1 MSQSAPSRK
10 RSASAMS
17 LSDNQDTRFGSQL
30 PSDSINPLSHTPSVL
45 RQLRLAGLA
54 ETDQPPSRTQPRF
67 PHRAW
72 QDSKARSRGGPIT
85 AAKFVDS
92 NDVDEEEEDEEMRLG
107 NGDNDNEKPRRR
119 KRDGETKAKYA
130 SEKSP
135 FRPLVRAIYGFLDQ
149 GRVTDAKRAFGM
161 LVRSHVHGKPVDIR
175 RNNYWALGAEI
186 LMRQGGSSISARDG
200 APGAG
205 EMYPASNVPRVREY
219 FQDLIQ
225 RYPYNFKYRAAV
237 SAVDFWPALLSYEV
251 FQVHKQQSA
260 HLQRLH
266 RDAEEWEDDSWQEP
280 SSLGGGGGDIDIH
293 DMIVDDSDYKAT
305 GWQPDPRDRRLRQ
318 ARDQIRLRT
327 LDALREIAGRMDDL
341 LEDRPFSHSHELLR
355 LRGMVSLYIGDL
367 LIPALAEAE
376 GQMAE
381 ARIRR
386 DAERNNA
393 RSSFQKMA
401 EHGGRPDAFVQEMMV
416 PADHD
421 EGPILPVFSSLPI
434 REYRTAI

>member
-1 MSQSAPSRK
+1 MSQPASNRK

-17 LSDNQDTRFGSQL
+17 MSDSQDTRYGSQL

-54 ETDQPPSRTQPRF
+54 ETDQPPSRTQVRF

-72 QDSKARSRGGPIT
+72 QDPDAPSRRGPIA
-85 AAKFVDS
+85 AAKTLAS
-92 NDVDEEEEDEEMRLG
+92 SDVEEGDDQEEGEGSDDDGGRR
-107 NGDNDNEKPRRR
+107 RRR
-119 KRDGETKAKYA
+119 KRDGQIRAKYA

-135 FRPLVRAIYGFLDQ
+135 FRPLVRAIYGFLDK
-149 GRVTDAKRAFGM
+149 GDTPNAKRAFGV

-186 LMRQGGSSISARDG
+186 LMREGGGPLTSAANDG
-200 APGAG
+200 PGEG
-205 EMYPASNVPRVREY
+205 ETYPASNVPRVREY

-225 RYPYNFKYRAAV
+225 RYPYNFKYRGAV

-251 FQVHKQQSA
+251 FQVHTQHASY
-260 HLQRLH
+260 LRRLE
-266 RDAEEWEDDSWQEP
+266 REAEDWEDDSWQEP
-280 SSLGGGGGDIDIH
+280 SSLGGGGGDGGG
-293 DMIVDDSDYKAT
+293 MMMDDADFRT
-305 GWQPDPRDRRLRQ
+305 PVWQPDARDRRLRQ

-341 LEDRPFSHSHELLR
+341 LEDRPFSHNHELLR

-367 LIPALAEAE
+367 LIPAYTDAE
-376 GQMAE
+376 GQRTE

-393 RSSFQKMA
+393 RSRFQNMM
-401 EHGGRPDAFVQEMMV
+401 EHGGRPDVFIQDMLAFIE
-416 PADHD
+416 HD

>member
-1 MSQSAPSRK
+1 MSQPASSRK

-17 LSDNQDTRFGSQL
+17 ISDIQDAPYGSQL

-45 RQLRLAGLA
+45 RQLRLAGLT

-72 QDSKARSRGGPIT
+72 QDPDAPSRRGSVT
-85 AAKFVDS
+85 AAKALASSEV
-92 NDVDEEEEDEEMRLG
+92 EEDSVQEGEDVSDDYDGRR
-107 NGDNDNEKPRRR
+107 RRR
-119 KRDGETKAKYA
+119 KKDGKTKAKYA

-135 FRPLVRAIYGFLDQ
+135 FRPLVRAIYGFLDN
-149 GRVTDAKRAFGM
+149 GDTSNAKRAFGI
-161 LVRSHVHGKPVDIR
+161 LVRSHVNGKPVDIR

-186 LMRQGGSSISARDG
+186 LMREGGGPLTSVANDG
-200 APGAG
+200 P
-205 EMYPASNVPRVREY
+205 EKDETYPASNAPWVREY

-237 SAVDFWPALLSYEV
+237 SAVDFWPALLNYEV
-251 FQVHKQQSA
+251 FQVHKQHGSY
-260 HLQRLH
+260 LRRLE
-266 RDAEEWEDDSWQEP
+266 REAEDWEDDSWQEP
-280 SSLGGGGGDIDIH
+280 SLLGGGG
-293 DMIVDDSDYKAT
+293 MMMDDADFGT
-305 GWQPDPRDRRLRQ
+305 PVWQPDARDQRLRQ

-367 LIPALAEAE
+367 LIPAYKDTEGEVTEAK
-376 GQMAE
+376 
-381 ARIRR
+381 IRR

-393 RSSFQKMA
+393 RSSFQKMV
-401 EHGGRPDAFVQEMMV
+401 EHGGRPDVFIQDILASAE
-416 PADHD
+416 HD
-421 EGPILPVFSSLPI
+421 EGPILPGFSSLPI

>member
-1 MSQSAPSRK
+1 MSQPASSRK

-17 LSDNQDTRFGSQL
+17 MSDSQDTRYGSQL
-30 PSDSINPLSHTPSVL
+30 PSSSINPLSHTPSVL
-45 RQLRLAGLA
+45 RQLRFAGLT
-54 ETDQPPSRTQPRF
+54 ETDQPPSLTQPTF

-72 QDSKARSRGGPIT
+72 QDPDAPSRRGFNA
-85 AAKFVDS
+85 AAKALAS
-92 NDVDEEEEDEEMRLG
+92 SDEEEF
-107 NGDNDNEKPRRR
+107 NGQEGGENSDDYDGRRRR
-119 KRDGETKAKYA
+119 KRDGEIKAKYA

-135 FRPLVRAIYGFLDQ
+135 LRPLVRAIYGFLDK
-149 GRVTDAKRAFGM
+149 GDATNAKRAFGI

-186 LMRQGGSSISARDG
+186 LMREGGGPFTSAANDG
-200 APGAG
+200 PGGG
-205 EMYPASNVPRVREY
+205 EETYPASNVPRVREY

-225 RYPYNFKYRAAV
+225 RYPYNFKYGAAV

-251 FQVHKQQSA
+251 FQVHTQHRSY
-260 HLQRLH
+260 LLRLEH
-266 RDAEEWEDDSWQEP
+266 EAEDWEDDSWQEP
-280 SSLGGGGGDIDIH
+280 SLLSGRGGGGNS
-293 DMIVDDSDYKAT
+293 MTMDDAEFRTPVWQSDA
-305 GWQPDPRDRRLRQ
+305 RDQRLRQ

-367 LIPALAEAE
+367 LIPAYKDAE
-376 GQMAE
+376 GQIAE

-386 DAERNNA
+386 DVERNNA
-393 RSSFQKMA
+393 RSSFQKMM
-401 EHGGRPDAFVQEMMV
+401 EHGGHSDVFIQDILAFPE
-416 PADHD
+416 HD

-434 REYRTAI
+434 REYRMAI

>member
-1 MSQSAPSRK
+1 MSQPASSRK

-17 LSDNQDTRFGSQL
+17 MSDSQDARYGSQFL
-30 PSDSINPLSHTPSVL
+30 NDSINPLSHTPSVL
-45 RQLRLAGLA
+45 RQLRLAGLT

-72 QDSKARSRGGPIT
+72 QDPDAPSGRGSVA
-85 AAKFVDS
+85 AAKALVSSDVEQT
-92 NDVDEEEEDEEMRLG
+92 NDQETEESSDDYEGRR
-107 NGDNDNEKPRRR
+107 RRR

-130 SEKSP
+130 SEKSM
-135 FRPLVRAIYGFLDQ
+135 FRPLVRAIYGFLDK
-149 GRVTDAKRAFGM
+149 GDTSSAKRAFGI

-186 LMRQGGSSISARDG
+186 LMREGGGTFASAANDR
-200 APGAG
+200 PGMD
-205 EMYPASNVPRVREY
+205 ETYPASNVPRVREY

-251 FQVHKQQSA
+251 FQIHRQHESYLQQ
-260 HLQRLH
+260 LERE
-266 RDAEEWEDDSWQEP
+266 AEDWEDDSLQEA
-280 SSLGGGGGDIDIH
+280 SLFGGGD
-293 DMIVDDSDYKAT
+293 MMTDDADFRMST
-305 GWQPDPRDRRLRQ
+305 WQPDARDRRLRQ
-318 ARDQIRLRT
+318 ARDQIRLRS

-367 LIPALAEAE
+367 LIPAYKDTD
-376 GQMAE
+376 GQITE

-393 RSSFQKMA
+393 RSSFQKMV
-401 EHGGRPDAFVQEMMV
+401 EHGGRPDVFIQNMLASAE
-416 PADHD
+416 HD

>member
-1 MSQSAPSRK
+1 MSQPASSRK

-17 LSDNQDTRFGSQL
+17 VSDSQDTRHGSQL
-30 PSDSINPLSHTPSVL
+30 PSDSINPLSHTPSIL
-45 RQLRLAGLA
+45 RQLRLAGLT
-54 ETDQPPSRTQPRF
+54 ETDQPPSLTQPRF

-72 QDSKARSRGGPIT
+72 QDPNAPSRRGPIT
-85 AAKFVDS
+85 AAKALES
-92 NDVDEEEEDEEMRLG
+92 SDVDEDNNQDEGEDSDDDDG
-107 NGDNDNEKPRRR
+107 KPRRR

-135 FRPLVRAIYGFLDQ
+135 FRPLVRAIYGFLDK
-149 GRVTDAKRAFGM
+149 GDVAHAKRAFGI

-186 LMRQGGSSISARDG
+186 LMREGGGPLANAANDE
-200 APGAG
+200 PGGG
-205 EMYPASNVPRVREY
+205 ETYPASNVPRVREY

-225 RYPYNFKYRAAV
+225 RYPYNFKYRGAV

-251 FQVHKQQSA
+251 FQVHTQHASY
-260 HLQRLH
+260 LRRLE
-266 RDAEEWEDDSWQEP
+266 RESEDWEDDSWQEP
-280 SSLGGGGGDIDIH
+280 SSLGGGGGGGDGMMMEDA
-293 DMIVDDSDYKAT
+293 DFKAPI
-305 GWQPDPRDRRLRQ
+305 WQPDARDRRLRQ

-327 LDALREIAGRMDDL
+327 LDALREVAGRMDDL
-341 LEDRPFSHSHELLR
+341 LEGRPFSHSRELLR

-367 LIPALAEAE
+367 LIPAHTDAES
-376 GQMAE
+376 QMAE

-393 RSSFQKMA
+393 RSSFQRMV
-401 EHGGRPDAFVQEMMV
+401 EHGGRPDVFIQDMLA
-416 PADHD
+416 PAEHD

>member
-1 MSQSAPSRK
+1 MSMGDS
-10 RSASAMS
+10 
-17 LSDNQDTRFGSQL
+17 QDTHYGSQL

-54 ETDQPPSRTQPRF
+54 ETDQPPSRMQPRF

-72 QDSKARSRGGPIT
+72 QDPDAPSRRGPIAT
-85 AAKFVDS
+85 AKDLESSDVNEDGGQDEGEDS
-92 NDVDEEEEDEEMRLG
+92 DDDDGKR
-107 NGDNDNEKPRRR
+107 RRR
-119 KRDGETKAKYA
+119 KRDGEPKAKYA

-135 FRPLVRAIYGFLDQ
+135 FRPLVRAIYGFLDN
-149 GRVTDAKRAFGM
+149 GDVSNAKRAFGI

-175 RNNYWALGAEI
+175 RNSYWALGAEI
-186 LMRQGGSSISARDG
+186 LMREGGGPLTDAANDG
-200 APGAG
+200 PEGGKA
-205 EMYPASNVPRVREY
+205 YPASNVPRVREY

-225 RYPYNFKYRAAV
+225 RYPYNFKYRGAV

-251 FQVHKQQSA
+251 FQIHTQHASY
-260 HLQRLH
+260 LR
-266 RDAEEWEDDSWQEP
+266 RSEREAEDWEDDSWQEP
-280 SSLGGGGGDIDIH
+280 SSLGDG
-293 DMIVDDSDYKAT
+293 MMMDDADFKAPV
-305 GWQPDPRDRRLRQ
+305 WQPDARDRRQRQ

-327 LDALREIAGRMDDL
+327 LDAMREVAGRMDDL
-341 LEDRPFSHSHELLR
+341 LEDRPFSHNHELLR

-367 LIPALAEAE
+367 LIPAYTDTE

-393 RSSFQKMA
+393 RSSFQRMV
-401 EHGGRPDAFVQEMMV
+401 EHGGKPDVFIQDMLA
-416 PADHD
+416 PAGHD
-421 EGPILPVFSSLPI
+421 DGPILPVFSSLPI